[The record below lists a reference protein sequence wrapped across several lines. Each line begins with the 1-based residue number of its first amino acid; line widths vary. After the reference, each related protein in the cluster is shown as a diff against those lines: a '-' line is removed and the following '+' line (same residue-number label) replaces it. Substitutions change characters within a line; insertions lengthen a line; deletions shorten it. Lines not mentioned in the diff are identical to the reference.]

1 MREKAKMET
10 TYTVIDRE
18 ILHHKT
24 GEAREVVMYDVE
36 VEPGRYAYQ
45 IWVKV
50 TNTTFKQIANS
61 QEKIAEFNSVV
72 SAASGFRNAVEFLT
86 SHNYEGTFS

>member
-1 MREKAKMET
+1 MET

-18 ILHHKT
+18 ILHHKA
-24 GEAREVVMYDVE
+24 GEAREVVMYDAE

-50 TNTTFKQIANS
+50 TNTTFKQLENV
-61 QEKIAEFNSVV
+61 QTKIAELDNVV
-72 SAASGFRNAVEFLT
+72 TAAELFQNAIEFLKAN
-86 SHNYEGTFS
+86 NYEGTFS

>member
-1 MREKAKMET
+1 MET

-24 GEAREVVMYDVE
+24 GEAREVVMYDAE

-50 TNTTFKQIANS
+50 TNTTFKQLENV
-61 QEKIAEFNSVV
+61 QTKIAELDNVV
-72 SAASGFRNAVEFLT
+72 RAAKSFQNAIEFLKAD
-86 SHNYEGTFS
+86 NYEGTFS